1 MTRHFLFNTVI
12 LFLIPA
18 VCPLWAENSY
28 SAPDLSSFFDIHTVE
43 ENYEYRQRLK
53 SLITAPKEEVLK
65 APSRIFTQGLTAQ
78 RVKFR
83 VETRGNS
90 FYLLFLNEKNRVF
103 PIAGRGNY
111 IIKRGL
117 EMGEFKQIK
126 IFYRNDPGSFI
137 RIFPAGERSEMD
149 VFLFGKSVYNK
160 TILPLP
166 LENFLTLSFSRVI
179 ALSGSVLKWPLL
191 LMRGDRELDRRIED
205 IISLLRARLPF
216 LEDTDDGA
224 QDSEGSFV
232 LIKNGVKQ
240 EDAVNGGFNCS
251 GFTKWIT
258 DGFYYPLTGSY
269 LDIERLKVKHLDFR
283 GNRWSLPYEEER
295 DPYFGLDWSRNL
307 AVNLITAQS
316 GAEEQQSPVDPESAD
331 LRRVDFFSYIEDV
344 GYPVADLETLL
355 FAAAFRNPGIVYL
368 GSINSEYGKKPRLR
382 QHFHIVVLL
391 PYFTANGDFRIAVME
406 RNSESSIASLI
417 KRYPADFIH
426 LVRLDARGVFQP
438 PPEGVVE

>member
-1 MTRHFLFNTVI
+1 MARHFLFKIVI
-12 LFLIPA
+12 LFLFPA

-28 SAPDLSSFFDIHTVE
+28 TAPDLSSFFDIHTVE

-65 APSRIFTQGLTAQ
+65 APSRIFTQSLTGQ

-83 VETRGNS
+83 VETSADS

-117 EMGEFKQIK
+117 EKGEFKQIK
-126 IFYRNDPGSFI
+126 IFYRNNPGSFI

-149 VFLFGKSVYNK
+149 VFLFGKPVYNK

-166 LENFLTLSFSRVI
+166 LETFLTLSFSRVI

-191 LMRGDRELDRRIED
+191 LSRGERELDRRIED
-205 IISLLRARLPF
+205 ILSLLRARMPF

-224 QDSEGSFV
+224 QDSEGRFV
-232 LIKNGVKQ
+232 LIKDGIEQ

-251 GFTKWIT
+251 GYAKWIT

-269 LDIERLKVKHLDFR
+269 LDIEELKVKHLDFR

-307 AVNLITAQS
+307 AVNLLMAQS
-316 GAEEQQSPVDPESAD
+316 GVEEQQSQVDPERAD
-331 LRRVDFFSYIEDV
+331 LRQVDFFTYIEDV

-355 FAAAFRNPGIVYL
+355 FSAAFRNPGFVYL
-368 GSINSEYGKKPRLR
+368 GSINSEYGKEPRLR

-406 RNSESSIASLI
+406 RNTENSTASLI

-426 LVRLDARGVFQP
+426 LVRLDAQGLFQP
-438 PPEGVVE
+438 APEGMVE

>member
-191 LMRGDRELDRRIED
+191 LWRGDRELDRRIAV
-205 IISLLRARLPF
+205 SYTGQGSPF
-216 LEDTDDGA
+216 LKILMMGPRIQKE
-224 QDSEGSFV
+224 V
-232 LIKNGVKQ
+232 L
-240 EDAVNGGFNCS
+240 F
-251 GFTKWIT
+251 
-258 DGFYYPLTGSY
+258 L
-269 LDIERLKVKHLDFR
+269 
-283 GNRWSLPYEEER
+283 
-295 DPYFGLDWSRNL
+295 
-307 AVNLITAQS
+307 
-316 GAEEQQSPVDPESAD
+316 
-331 LRRVDFFSYIEDV
+331 
-344 GYPVADLETLL
+344 
-355 FAAAFRNPGIVYL
+355 
-368 GSINSEYGKKPRLR
+368 
-382 QHFHIVVLL
+382 
-391 PYFTANGDFRIAVME
+391 
-406 RNSESSIASLI
+406 
-417 KRYPADFIH
+417 
-426 LVRLDARGVFQP
+426 
-438 PPEGVVE
+438 

>member
-1 MTRHFLFNTVI
+1 MSKHFLFNTVI

-18 VCPLWAENSY
+18 VCPLWAESLY
-28 SAPDLSSFFDIHTVE
+28 TAPALSVFSDINTVE

-53 SLITAPKEEVLK
+53 SLITAPKQEVLK
-65 APSRIFTQGLTAQ
+65 ARSRIFTQSLTGQ
-78 RVKFR
+78 RVQFR
-83 VETRGNS
+83 VESFANS

-117 EMGEFKQIK
+117 EKGQFKQIK

-166 LENFLTLSFSRVI
+166 LEAFLTLPFSRVI

-191 LMRGDRELDRRIED
+191 LWRGERELDRRIED
-205 IISLLRARLPF
+205 IIALLRVRLPF
-216 LEDTDDGA
+216 LEDADDGV
-224 QDSEGSFV
+224 QDSEGRFV

-240 EDAVNGGFNCS
+240 EEAVNGGLNCS
-251 GFTKWIT
+251 GFAKWIT
-258 DGFYYPLTGSY
+258 DGFYYPLTGRY
-269 LDIERLKVKHLDFR
+269 LDIEKLKVKNLDFR

-307 AVNLITAQS
+307 AVNLLIAQS
-316 GAEEQQSPVDPESAD
+316 GAEEQQGHVDPESAD
-331 LRRVDFFSYIEDV
+331 LRQVDFFTYIEDV
-344 GYPVADLETLL
+344 GYPVADLETML
-355 FAAAFRNPGIVYL
+355 FTAAFRNPGIIYL
-368 GSINSEYGKKPRLR
+368 GSINSEYGKEPRLH

-406 RNSESSIASLI
+406 RNTESSTASLI
-417 KRYPADFIH
+417 KRYPVDFIH
-426 LVRLDARGVFQP
+426 LVRLNTWGVFQP